1 MLKIIDLHAVVPG
14 NEQDGGDTDKPIL
27 KGLNLSIGAGEVH
40 AIMGPNGSGKSTLTR
55 VLSGDPHYRVTGGQI
70 LFNGEELL
78 EKAPEQRAREGFFLS
93 YQYPVAI
100 PGVSNIQF
108 LKAAVNA
115 QREAQG
121 QSPLD
126 ALQLLEQA
134 RAGLKQVALDDSFLQ
149 RPVNEGFSGGEKK
162 RNELLQMLLLQ
173 PRLCVLDEVDSG
185 LDIDA
190 LKVVA
195 DTVNSMRDAGR
206 SFLLITHYRRLLDL
220 ITPDRVHVLSAGK
233 IVASG
238 GMELAE
244 ELERSGY
251 RGIAA

>member
-1 MLKIIDLHAVVPG
+1 MLKIKDLHAAI
-14 NEQDGGDTDKPIL
+14 DGKQIL
-27 KGLNLSIGAGEVH
+27 NGLSLEIPSGEVH

-55 VLSGDPHYRVTGGQI
+55 VLSGDPRYEVLSGSVE
-70 LFNGEELL
+70 FNGENLL
-78 EKAPEQRAREGFFLS
+78 EKPAEERARIGLFLS
-93 YQYPVAI
+93 YQYPVSI

-115 QREAQG
+115 HRATQG
-121 QSPLD
+121 QGPLD
-126 ALQLLEQA
+126 ALQLLERA
-134 RAGLKQVALDDSFLQ
+134 RDGLKRVNLDDSFLQ
-149 RPVNEGFSGGEKK
+149 RGVNEGFSGGEKK
-162 RNELLQMLLLQ
+162 RNELLQMILLE
-173 PRLCVLDEVDSG
+173 PKLCLLDEADSG

-190 LKVVA
+190 LKVVG
-195 DTVNSMRDAGR
+195 DVVNGMRNQER
-206 SFLLITHYRRLLDL
+206 SFLLITHYRRLLDH
-220 ITPDRVHVLSAGK
+220 IPPDRVHILSAGK

>member
-1 MLKIIDLHAVVPG
+1 MLKITDLRAAIDG
-14 NEQDGGDTDKPIL
+14 KEIL
-27 KGLNLSIGAGEVH
+27 TGLSLEIPSGEVH
-40 AIMGPNGSGKSTLTR
+40 AIMGPNGSGKSTLMR
-55 VLSGDPHYRVTGGQI
+55 VLSGDPRYEVSNGNI
-70 LFNGEELL
+70 VFNGENLL
-78 EKAPEQRAREGFFLS
+78 EKPAEERARSGLFLS
-93 YQYPVAI
+93 YQYPVSI

-115 QREAQG
+115 HRATLG

-126 ALQLLEQA
+126 ALQLLERA
-134 RAGLKQVALDDSFLQ
+134 RDGLKRVNLDDSFLH
-149 RPVNEGFSGGEKK
+149 RGVNEGFSGGEKK
-162 RNELLQMLLLQ
+162 RNELLQMILLE
-173 PRLCVLDEVDSG
+173 PKLCLLDEADSG

-190 LKVVA
+190 LKVVG
-195 DTVNSMRDAGR
+195 DVVNGMRGAER
-206 SFLLITHYRRLLDL
+206 SFLLITHYRRLLDH
-220 ITPDRVHVLSAGK
+220 IPPDRVHILSAGK

>member
-1 MLKIIDLHAVVPG
+1 MLKITDLHVAITTDEG
-14 NEQDGGDTDKPIL
+14 NGKEII
-27 KGLNLSIGAGEVH
+27 KGLNLDIKPGEVH

-55 VLSGDPHYRVTGGQI
+55 VLSGDPHYTVTGGRVS
-70 LFNGEELL
+70 FGGEDLL
-78 EKAPEQRAREGFFLS
+78 DKESEQRARDGLFLS

-115 QREAQG
+115 QRAAQG
-121 QSPLD
+121 LAPLD
-126 ALQLLEQA
+126 ALQILEAA
-134 RAGLKQVALDDSFLQ
+134 RAGLKQVNLDNSFLQ
-149 RPVNEGFSGGEKK
+149 RPVNADFSGGEKK
-162 RNELLQMLLLQ
+162 RNELLQMLLLK
-173 PRLCVLDEVDSG
+173 PRLCLLDEVDSG

-190 LKVVA
+190 LKVVG
-195 DTVNSMRDAGR
+195 DVVNSMRDPHR
-206 SFLLITHYRRLLDL
+206 SILMITHYRRLLDH
-220 ITPDRVHVLSAGK
+220 IHPDHVHIFTDGK

>member
-1 MLKIIDLHAVVPG
+1 MLKITDLHAAI
-14 NEQDGGDTDKPIL
+14 DGKQIL
-27 KGLNLSIGAGEVH
+27 NGLTLEIPSGEVH

-55 VLSGDPHYRVTGGQI
+55 VLSGDPRYEVLSGSI
-70 LFNGEELL
+70 EFNGENLL
-78 EKAPEQRAREGFFLS
+78 EKGAEERARIGVFLS
-93 YQYPVAI
+93 YQYPVSI

-115 QREAQG
+115 HRATQS
-121 QSPLD
+121 QSPFD
-126 ALQLLEQA
+126 ALQMLERA
-134 RAGLKQVALDDSFLQ
+134 RDGLKRVNLDDSFLQ
-149 RPVNEGFSGGEKK
+149 RGVNEGFSGGEKK
-162 RNELLQMLLLQ
+162 RNELLQMILLE
-173 PRLCVLDEVDSG
+173 PKLCLLDEADSG

-190 LKVVA
+190 LKVVG
-195 DTVNSMRDAGR
+195 DVVNGMRDAKR
-206 SFLLITHYRRLLDL
+206 SFLLITHYRRLLDH
-220 ITPDRVHVLSAGK
+220 IPPDRVHILSAGK

>member
-1 MLKIIDLHAVVPG
+1 MLKITDLHATI
-14 NEQDGGDTDKPIL
+14 DDKEIL
-27 KGLNLSIGAGEVH
+27 TGLSLEIPSGEVH

-55 VLSGDPHYRVTGGQI
+55 VLSGDPRYTVTSGSI
-70 LFNGEELL
+70 EFNGENLL
-78 EKAPEQRAREGFFLS
+78 EKPAEERARIGLFLS
-93 YQYPVAI
+93 YQYPVSI

-115 QREAQG
+115 HRATQG

-126 ALQLLEQA
+126 ALQMLERA
-134 RAGLKQVALDDSFLQ
+134 RDGLKRVNLDDSFLQ
-149 RPVNEGFSGGEKK
+149 RGVNEGFSGGEKK
-162 RNELLQMLLLQ
+162 RNELLQMILLE
-173 PRLCVLDEVDSG
+173 PKLCLLDEADSG

-190 LKVVA
+190 LKVVG
-195 DTVNSMRDAGR
+195 DVVNEMRATER
-206 SFLLITHYRRLLDL
+206 SFLLITHYRRLLDH
-220 ITPDRVHVLSAGK
+220 IPPDRVHILSGGK

-238 GMELAE
+238 GMEVAE

>member
-1 MLKIIDLHAVVPG
+1 MLKIENLRAAIEGKEILQGLDLEIRP
-14 NEQDGGDTDKPIL
+14 
-27 KGLNLSIGAGEVH
+27 GEVH

-55 VLSGDPHYRVTGGQI
+55 VLSGDPRYEVTGGNI
-70 LFNGEELL
+70 DFLGANLL
-78 EKAPEQRAREGFFLS
+78 QQAPEQRARNGLFLS

-115 QREAQG
+115 QREAQNL
-121 QSPLD
+121 PPMD
-126 ALQLLEQA
+126 ALQMLE
-134 RAGLKQVALDDSFLQ
+134 RTREGIKRVSLDDSFLQ

-162 RNELLQMLLLQ
+162 RNELLQMLLLE
-173 PRLCVLDEVDSG
+173 PRLCVLDEADSG

-190 LKVVA
+190 LKVVGEV
-195 DTVNSMRDAGR
+195 VNGMRDANR
-206 SFLLITHYRRLLDL
+206 SFLLITHYRRLLDH
-220 ITPDRVHVLSAGK
+220 ITPDHVHILTGGK

-244 ELERSGY
+244 QLERSGY
-251 RGIAA
+251 RGLAA

>member
-1 MLKIIDLHAVVPG
+1 MLKITDLHAAI
-14 NEQDGGDTDKPIL
+14 DGKQIL
-27 KGLNLSIGAGEVH
+27 NGLTLEIPSGEVH

-55 VLSGDPHYRVTGGQI
+55 VLSGDPRYEVLSGSI
-70 LFNGEELL
+70 EFNGENLL
-78 EKAPEQRAREGFFLS
+78 EKAAEERARMGLFLS
-93 YQYPVAI
+93 YQYPVSI

-115 QREAQG
+115 HRATLG

-126 ALQLLEQA
+126 ALQLLERA
-134 RAGLKQVALDDSFLQ
+134 RDGLKRVNLDDSFLQ
-149 RPVNEGFSGGEKK
+149 RGVNEGFSGGEKK
-162 RNELLQMLLLQ
+162 RNELLQMILLE
-173 PRLCVLDEVDSG
+173 PKLCLLDEADSG

-190 LKVVA
+190 LKVVG
-195 DTVNSMRDAGR
+195 DVVNEMRNSER
-206 SFLLITHYRRLLDL
+206 SFLLITHYRRLLDH
-220 ITPDRVHVLSAGK
+220 IPPHRVHILSAGK

>member
-1 MLKIIDLHAVVPG
+1 MLKIENLRAAIEGKEILQGLDLNIRP
-14 NEQDGGDTDKPIL
+14 
-27 KGLNLSIGAGEVH
+27 GEVH

-55 VLSGDPHYRVTGGQI
+55 VLSGDPRYEVTGGSVDF
-70 LFNGEELL
+70 LGANLL
-78 EKAPEQRAREGFFLS
+78 EQAPEQRARGGLFLS

-115 QREAQG
+115 QREAQNL
-121 QSPLD
+121 PPVD
-126 ALQLLEQA
+126 ALQMLE
-134 RAGLKQVALDDSFLQ
+134 RTREGIKQVNLDESFLQ

-162 RNELLQMLLLQ
+162 RNELLQMLLLE
-173 PRLCVLDEVDSG
+173 PHLCVLDEADSG

-190 LKVVA
+190 LKVVGEV
-195 DTVNSMRDAGR
+195 VNGMRAANR
-206 SFLLITHYRRLLDL
+206 SFLLITHYRRLLDH
-220 ITPDRVHVLSAGK
+220 IAPDHVHILTGGK

-244 ELERSGY
+244 QLERSGY
-251 RGIAA
+251 RGLAA

>member
-1 MLKIIDLHAVVPG
+1 MLKIENLHATI
-14 NEQDGGDTDKPIL
+14 DGKEIL
-27 KGLNLSIGAGEVH
+27 KGLTLDIQPGEVH

-55 VLSGDPHYRVTGGQI
+55 VLSGDPRYEVTGGSI
-70 LFNGEELL
+70 EFLGTDLL
-78 EKAPEQRAREGFFLS
+78 ALAPELRARAGLFLS

-108 LKAAVNA
+108 LKASMNA

-121 QSPLD
+121 LPPLD
-126 ALQLLEQA
+126 ALQILEQT
-134 RAGLKQVALDDSFLQ
+134 RDGIRRVNLDESFLQ

-162 RNELLQMLLLQ
+162 RNELLQLLLPQ
-173 PRLCVLDEVDSG
+173 PRLCLLDEADSG

-190 LKVVA
+190 LKVVG
-195 DTVNSMRDAGR
+195 DVVNGMRAAAR
-206 SFLLITHYRRLLDL
+206 SFLLITHYRRLLDH
-220 ITPDRVHVLSAGK
+220 IAPDRVHILAGGR

-238 GMELAE
+238 GMEVAE

-251 RGIAA
+251 RGVAA

>member
-1 MLKIIDLHAVVPG
+1 MLKITDLHATI
-14 NEQDGGDTDKPIL
+14 DDKEIL
-27 KGLNLSIGAGEVH
+27 TGLSLEIPSGEVH

-55 VLSGDPHYRVTGGQI
+55 VLSGDPRYTVTSGSI
-70 LFNGEELL
+70 EFNGENLL
-78 EKAPEQRAREGFFLS
+78 EKPAEERARIGLFLS
-93 YQYPVAI
+93 YQYPVSI

-115 QREAQG
+115 HRATQG

-126 ALQLLEQA
+126 ALQMLERA
-134 RAGLKQVALDDSFLQ
+134 RDGLKRVNLDDSFLQ
-149 RPVNEGFSGGEKK
+149 RGVNEGFSGGEKK
-162 RNELLQMLLLQ
+162 RNELLQMILLE
-173 PRLCVLDEVDSG
+173 PKLCLLDEADSG

-190 LKVVA
+190 LKVVG
-195 DTVNSMRDAGR
+195 DVVNEMRATER
-206 SFLLITHYRRLLDL
+206 SFLLITHYRRLLDH
-220 ITPDRVHVLSAGK
+220 IPPDRVHILSAGK

-244 ELERSGY
+244 ELERNGY

>member
-1 MLKIIDLHAVVPG
+1 MLKITDLHAAI
-14 NEQDGGDTDKPIL
+14 DGKEIL
-27 KGLNLSIGAGEVH
+27 KGLNLDIAPGSVH

-55 VLSGDPHYRVTGGQI
+55 VLSGDPRYQVTAGSVSYMGSD
-70 LFNGEELL
+70 LL
-78 EKAPEQRAREGFFLS
+78 ALVPEQRARNGVFLS

-108 LKAAVNA
+108 LKAAMNA

-121 QSPLD
+121 LPPLD
-126 ALQLLEQA
+126 ALQILEQT
-134 RAGLKQVALDDSFLQ
+134 RDGIKRVELDDSFLQ

-173 PRLCVLDEVDSG
+173 PRLCLLDEADSG

-190 LKVVA
+190 LKVVG
-195 DTVNSMRDAGR
+195 DVVNGMRDAGR
-206 SFLLITHYRRLLDL
+206 SFLMITHYRRLLDH
-220 ITPDRVHVLSAGK
+220 IAPDHVHILSGGR

-238 GMELAE
+238 GMEVAE

-251 RGIAA
+251 RGLAA

>member
-1 MLKIIDLHAVVPG
+1 MLKIENLHASV
-14 NEQDGGDTDKPIL
+14 DGKEIL
-27 KGLNLSIGAGEVH
+27 HGLSLDIGPGEVH

-55 VLSGDPHYRVTGGQI
+55 VLSGDPRYEVTAGTVRF
-70 LFNGEELL
+70 LDADLL
-78 EKAPEQRAREGFFLS
+78 ALAPEQRSRHGVFLS

-115 QREAQG
+115 RREAQG
-121 QSPLD
+121 EPPLD
-126 ALQLLEQA
+126 AMQILEQT
-134 RAGLKQVALDDSFLQ
+134 RAGIKRVQLDDTFLQ

-162 RNELLQMLLLQ
+162 RNELLQLLLLQ
-173 PRLCVLDEVDSG
+173 PRLCLLDEADSG

-190 LKVVA
+190 LKVVGDVVNGMRAA
-195 DTVNSMRDAGR
+195 DR
-206 SFLLITHYRRLLDL
+206 SFLLITHYQRLLDH
-220 ITPDRVHVLSAGK
+220 IAPDRVHILAGGK

-238 GMELAE
+238 GMEVVE

-251 RGIAA
+251 RGLAA

>member
-1 MLKIIDLHAVVPG
+1 MLKITDLHATI
-14 NEQDGGDTDKPIL
+14 DGKEIL
-27 KGLNLSIGAGEVH
+27 KGLTLDIGPGEIH

-55 VLSGDPHYRVTGGQI
+55 VLSGDPRYTVTGGSVD
-70 LFNGEELL
+70 FMGADLL
-78 EKAPEQRAREGFFLS
+78 GLAPEQRARNGLFLS

-108 LKAAVNA
+108 LKAAMNA

-126 ALQLLEQA
+126 ALQILEQTREGIA
-134 RAGLKQVALDDSFLQ
+134 RVNLDDSFLQ

-173 PRLCVLDEVDSG
+173 PRLCLLDEADSG

-190 LKVVA
+190 LKVVG
-195 DTVNSMRDAGR
+195 DVVNGMRDSAR
-206 SFLLITHYRRLLDL
+206 SFLLITHYRRLLDH
-220 ITPDRVHVLSAGK
+220 IAPDKVHILAGGR

-251 RGIAA
+251 RGLAA

>member
-1 MLKIIDLHAVVPG
+1 MLKITDLRAAIDG
-14 NEQDGGDTDKPIL
+14 KEIL
-27 KGLNLSIGAGEVH
+27 TGLSLEIPSGEVH
-40 AIMGPNGSGKSTLTR
+40 AIMGPNGSGKSTLMR
-55 VLSGDPHYRVTGGQI
+55 VLSGDPRYEVLSGNI
-70 LFNGEELL
+70 AFNGENLL
-78 EKAPEQRAREGFFLS
+78 EKPAEERARSGLFLS
-93 YQYPVAI
+93 YQYPVSI

-115 QREAQG
+115 HRATLG

-126 ALQLLEQA
+126 ALQLLERA
-134 RAGLKQVALDDSFLQ
+134 RDGLKRVNLDDSFLH
-149 RPVNEGFSGGEKK
+149 RGVNEGFSGGEKK
-162 RNELLQMLLLQ
+162 RNELLQMILLE
-173 PRLCVLDEVDSG
+173 PKLCLLDEADSG

-190 LKVVA
+190 LKVVG
-195 DTVNSMRDAGR
+195 DVVNGMRGAER
-206 SFLLITHYRRLLDL
+206 SFLLITHYRRLLDH
-220 ITPDRVHVLSAGK
+220 IPPDRVHILSAGK

>member
-1 MLKIIDLHAVVPG
+1 
-14 NEQDGGDTDKPIL
+14 
-27 KGLNLSIGAGEVH
+27 
-40 AIMGPNGSGKSTLTR
+40 
-55 VLSGDPHYRVTGGQI
+55 
-70 LFNGEELL
+70 
-78 EKAPEQRAREGFFLS
+78 
-93 YQYPVAI
+93 
-100 PGVSNIQF
+100 
-108 LKAAVNA
+108 
-115 QREAQG
+115 
-121 QSPLD
+121 
-126 ALQLLEQA
+126 
-134 RAGLKQVALDDSFLQ
+134 
-149 RPVNEGFSGGEKK
+149 
-162 RNELLQMLLLQ
+162 MLLLQ

-220 ITPDRVHVLSAGK
+220 ITPDHVHVLSAGK

>member
-1 MLKIIDLHAVVPG
+1 MLKITDLHASI
-14 NEQDGGDTDKPIL
+14 DGKEIL
-27 KGLNLSIGAGEVH
+27 KGLNLTINAGEVH

-55 VLSGDPHYRVTGGQI
+55 VLSGDPRYEVTGGSI
-70 LFNGEELL
+70 ELL
-78 EKAPEQRAREGFFLS
+78 GEDLLDKSPEERARAGLFLS

-108 LKAAVNA
+108 LKAAINA
-115 QREAQG
+115 QRTARNQP
-121 QSPLD
+121 PLD
-126 ALQLLEQA
+126 ALQILEQT
-134 RAGLKQVALDDSFLQ
+134 REGIKRVNLDDSFLQ

-173 PRLCVLDEVDSG
+173 PYLCLLDEADSG

-190 LKVVA
+190 LKVVGEV
-195 DTVNSMRDAGR
+195 VNSMRAAER
-206 SFLLITHYRRLLDL
+206 SFLLITHYRRLLDH
-220 ITPDRVHVLSAGK
+220 IPPDHVHILQGGR

-238 GMELAE
+238 GMEIAE

-251 RGIAA
+251 RGVAA

>member
-1 MLKIIDLHAVVPG
+1 MLKITDLHASI
-14 NEQDGGDTDKPIL
+14 DGKEIL
-27 KGLNLSIGAGEVH
+27 KGLNLEIRAGEVH

-55 VLSGDPHYRVTGGQI
+55 VLSGDPRYEVMSGSVE
-70 LFNGEELL
+70 FNGANLL
-78 EKAPEQRAREGFFLS
+78 EKPAEERARSGVFLS
-93 YQYPVAI
+93 YQYPVAV

-115 QREAQG
+115 QRATQNQG
-121 QSPLD
+121 PLD
-126 ALQLLEQA
+126 ALQLLERA
-134 RAGLKQVALDDSFLQ
+134 REGLKHVNLDDSFLQ
-149 RPVNEGFSGGEKK
+149 RGVNEGFSGGEKK
-162 RNELLQMLLLQ
+162 RNELLQMWLLQ
-173 PRLCVLDEVDSG
+173 PKLCLLDEADSG

-190 LKVVA
+190 LKVVG
-195 DTVNSMRDAGR
+195 DVVNNMRAAER
-206 SFLLITHYRRLLDL
+206 SFLLITHYRRLLDH
-220 ITPDRVHVLSAGK
+220 IPPDRVHILSAGK